1 MPNPQD
7 IFQLAQQTATQVTA
21 SPESWRRF
29 LYTAAHNYHTTYLN
43 QLLIHAQRPDATACA
58 TMKYWNEQA
67 HRKVMYGS
75 KSIIILQRHQGV
87 PTAKRV
93 FSMTDTVLTGDKAAA
108 PWEVTDAIRPLLMQ
122 VNSVG
127 NLIDRATEQVVS
139 LSDRANRVM
148 ANSIEDSTLGWSHP
162 EDQRFILQELAAQ
175 STLYMIC
182 IRLGIPVQ
190 EEDFPAFQNVTQF
203 DTSRISLCLGGYVQ
217 AAAEPLL
224 DELGTK
230 LCSLPATVLQF
241 RLNQCIIQILNHPHK
256 RPVERRLSQMMYTNV
271 KGYQIPN
278 LSLPKAKKTNLNR
291 YGRMRLDYLEQNEP
305 NLCDQMMLEGT
316 LLPSC
321 RKMGLDA
328 QQMVD
333 KTLRDLMQ
341 KAQMPDRKTN
351 PLGWAQMCNS
361 LKQQAEEM
369 ILPMLYEV

>member
-1 MPNPQD
+1 MAAKNKFMNAMKMPAIAD
-7 IFQLAQQTATQVTA
+7 IFSSEAERQQMSGDLVTEVPLSELHPSRLSKM
-21 SPESWRRF
+21 SPSLIPAESPSAW
-29 LYTAAHNYHTTYLN
+29 AAMCR
-43 QLLIHAQRPDATACA
+43 QR
-58 TMKYWNEQA
+58 Q
-67 HRKVMYGS
+67 
-75 KSIIILQRHQGV
+75 
-87 PTAKRV
+87 
-93 FSMTDTVLTGDKAAA
+93 
-108 PWEVTDAIRPLLMQ
+108 
-122 VNSVG
+122 
-127 NLIDRATEQVVS
+127 NLCWMS
-139 LSDRANRVM
+139 
-148 ANSIEDSTLGWSHP
+148 W
-162 EDQRFILQELAAQ
+162 
-175 STLYMIC
+175 
-182 IRLGIPVQ
+182 
-190 EEDFPAFQNVTQF
+190 
-203 DTSRISLCLGGYVQ
+203 
-217 AAAEPLL
+217 
-224 DELGTK
+224 GTRS
-230 LCSLPATVLQF
+230 CSLPATVLQF
-241 RLNQCIIQILNHPHK
+241 RLNQCIIQILNHPHR

-333 KTLRDLMQ
+333 KTLHDLMQ